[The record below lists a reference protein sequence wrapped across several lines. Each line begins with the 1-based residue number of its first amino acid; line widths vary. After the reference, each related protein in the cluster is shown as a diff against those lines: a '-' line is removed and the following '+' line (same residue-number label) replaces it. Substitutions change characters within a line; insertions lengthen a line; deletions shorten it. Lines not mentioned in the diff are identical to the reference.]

1 MSHCSCGCCHCD
13 SNQEEHSHN
22 HEHIHEHN
30 HEHNHDHDHGSL
42 KSNLIK
48 IIPAA
53 ALFIASFFF
62 FEGVARYIILILAY
76 LIVGHETIIE
86 AVKDLIKERY
96 IGECFLMTLASVGA
110 IAVGEV
116 SEAVAVM
123 LFYSI
128 GEMLEGIANDRSRR
142 SITALL
148 DLHPD
153 YVNIR
158 KNGELKKVKPEEIKI
173 GDTVIVLA
181 GERIALDGKII
192 SGETTIDNSALT
204 GESLPINA
212 AVGDT
217 VYGGGIN
224 CSGTIEVLAEK
235 EYHDSSAAR
244 ILELVKDA
252 QSKKAKAERFIS
264 RFARRYTLTV
274 VALAVLVAFVFP
286 IFTGYVQTFS
296 TWFYR
301 ALVMLVVSCPCA
313 LVISV
318 PLTLFAGVGCAS
330 SKGIL
335 IKGTNYIEQLS
346 KLETLALDKTGTITQ
361 GSLSV
366 ENTTLNE
373 GEFAAVAHAESRSTH
388 PIAKAIVKHFG
399 KPVNDDIISE
409 SHEIAGKGII
419 SVVNGASVAVGNKA
433 LMSDVCANPT
443 TDNLNGLGVHV
454 AINGQYVGSVTLK
467 DKIKQDSA
475 EAVHALKGLGVNK
488 IVMLTGDN
496 ETVAKEVASA
506 VGVDDYK
513 HSLAPSDKVAELQ
526 NLMHERKTVTAF
538 VGDGINDA
546 PVLSSADIGVA
557 MGALGSDAAIES
569 ADVVLLD
576 DKLSKLSLAMRISR
590 KTMGIVWQNI
600 IFSLGA
606 KILVMILGVTGDVSM
621 WLAVFADIGVM
632 ILAVLN
638 ALRALKSPK

>member
-1 MSHCSCGCCHCD
+1 MSHCSCCHCD
-13 SNQEEHSHN
+13 SHQEEHN
-22 HEHIHEHN
+22 HEHDHDHKHN
-30 HEHNHDHDHGSL
+30 HNHDHDHGSL

-53 ALFIASFFF
+53 ILFIVSFFLP
-62 FEGVARYIILILAY
+62 EGWVVNYIILILAY

-86 AVKDLIKERY
+86 AVKDLVKEHY

-128 GEMLEGIANDRSRR
+128 GEMLEGIANDRSRK

-153 YVNIR
+153 SVNIR
-158 KNGELKKVKPEEIKI
+158 QNGELVKVAPEEVKA

-192 SGETTIDNSALT
+192 FGETTLDNSALT
-204 GESLPINA
+204 GESLPVNA

-217 VYGGGIN
+217 VFGGGIN
-224 CSGTIEVLAEK
+224 CSGTIEVLVEK
-235 EYHDSSAAR
+235 EYHDSAAAR
-244 ILELVKDA
+244 ILELVKEA

-274 VALAVLVAFVFP
+274 VALAAIVAFIFP
-286 IFTGYVQTFS
+286 IFTGYLDTFS

-346 KLETLALDKTGTITQ
+346 KLKTLALDKTGTITQ
-361 GSLSV
+361 GVLSI
-366 ENTTLNE
+366 ENTTLSE
-373 GEFAAVAHAESRSTH
+373 ASLEAVAYAESRSTH
-388 PIAKAIVKHFG
+388 PIAKAIVKHYG
-399 KPVNDDIISE
+399 NSINDNAISE
-409 SHEIAGKGII
+409 TREIAGKGII
-419 SVVNGASVAVGNKA
+419 STVSGESVAVGNEA
-433 LMSDVCANPT
+433 LMHDICDNPVL
-443 TDNLNGLGVHV
+443 DELNGLGVHV
-454 AINGQYVGSVTLK
+454 AINGKYAGSIK
-467 DKIKQDSA
+467 FADKIKDDSHK
-475 EAVHALKGLGVNK
+475 AVEELRSLGVSK
-488 IVMLTGDN
+488 IVMLTGDT
-496 ETVAKEVASA
+496 EAVAEKVASS
-506 VGVDDYK
+506 VGIDGFK
-513 HSLAPSDKVAELQ
+513 HSLAPDDKVNELQ
-526 NLMHERKTVTAF
+526 NLMHQKNNVTAF

-576 DKLSKLSLAMRISR
+576 DKLSKLALAMRISR

-632 ILAVLN
+632 IIAVLN

>member
-13 SNQEEHSHN
+13 SNQEEHSHS

-53 ALFIASFFF
+53 ALFIASFFLP
-62 FEGVARYIILILAY
+62 EGVVRYIIIILSY

-116 SEAVAVM
+116 SEAAAVM

-158 KNGELKKVKPEEIKI
+158 KNGELKKVKPEEIKA
-173 GDTVIVLA
+173 GDTIIVLA

-224 CSGTIEVLAEK
+224 CSGTIEVLVEK

-286 IFTGYVQTFS
+286 IFTGYSQTFS

-433 LMSDVCANPT
+433 LMSDVCDTLT

-467 DKIKQDSA
+467 DKIKQDSVK
-475 EAVHALKGLGVNK
+475 AVSKLKSLGVSK
-488 IVMLTGDN
+488 VVMLTGDN
-496 ETVAKEVASA
+496 EAVAKEVASA

-546 PVLSSADIGVA
+546 PVLSSADIGIA

-632 ILAVLN
+632 MLAVLN

>member
-1 MSHCSCGCCHCD
+1 
-13 SNQEEHSHN
+13 
-22 HEHIHEHN
+22 
-30 HEHNHDHDHGSL
+30 
-42 KSNLIK
+42 
-48 IIPAA
+48 
-53 ALFIASFFF
+53 
-62 FEGVARYIILILAY
+62 
-76 LIVGHETIIE
+76 
-86 AVKDLIKERY
+86 
-96 IGECFLMTLASVGA
+96 MTLASVGA

-116 SEAVAVM
+116 SEAAAVM

-224 CSGTIEVLAEK
+224 CSGTIEVLVEK

-286 IFTGYVQTFS
+286 IFTGYSQTFS

-361 GSLSV
+361 GALSV
-366 ENTTLNE
+366 ENTALNE

-496 ETVAKEVASA
+496 EAVAKEVASA

-546 PVLSSADIGVA
+546 PVLSSADIGIA

-576 DKLSKLSLAMRISR
+576 DNLSKLSLAMRISR

-600 IFSLGA
+600 VFSLGA